1 MVSNP
6 SAPAGIRPPIHLLD
20 SQSDLLGNL
29 ALMAEHRIPVVS
41 AMLLTEIERAEIHD
55 RDTLPRDVVTLGSEL
70 EYRDEGSGAQRWV
83 RLVLPA
89 EADIEAGRIS
99 VLTPMGAGLIGLSTG
114 QAIEWPDLEG
124 RERRIRILAVR
135 QPEIEP

>member
-70 EYRDEGSGAQRWV
+70 EYLDEGSGAQRWV

-89 EADIEAGRIS
+89 EADIEAGR
-99 VLTPMGAGLIGLSTG
+99 VVPHADVAAWLDTWGTPQDKPIPKSWLK
-114 QAIEWPDLEG
+114 
-124 RERRIRILAVR
+124 
-135 QPEIEP
+135 